1 MGAYN
6 LRRLG
11 AMAAG
16 LAAIATETWINL
28 TYVHEA
34 DGLYLSPVGIAVI
47 VGGGL
52 QAVSM
57 SVMVA
62 AWREGRY
69 LVSLATA
76 FGLAAAVAFTFS
88 QTYERTAAAREARQS
103 AIVKHNEPRLQAQA
117 ALDVALQA
125 AASECLSGRGPR
137 CKDAEAR
144 VDGKRHHLE
153 ATPPLKRMSHLGELD
168 VVPKLALPLML
179 LILGFAL
186 VAYGETA
193 AKAIDIVARLE
204 AFEASEPP
212 PGKSAPQPVAAEIS
226 ERRRLVEQFERAYE
240 AKHGERPRHRDVMH
254 ATGLPRATV
263 TRYRQLRR
271 ATS

>member
-34 DGLYLSPVGIAVI
+34 DGMYLSPVGIAVI

-57 SVMVA
+57 SVMAA

-88 QTYERTAAAREARQS
+88 QTYERTASAREARQS

-117 ALDVALQA
+117 ALEVALSA
-125 AASECLSGRGPR
+125 AAAECQSGRGPR
-137 CKDAEAR
+137 CKEAEAR
-144 VDGKRHHLE
+144 ADEKRRLLE
-153 ATPPLKRMSHLGELD
+153 GTPPLKRMSHLGDLD

-179 LILGFAL
+179 LVLGFAL
-186 VAYGETA
+186 VAYGEA
-193 AKAIDIVARLE
+193 ASQAVDIVARLE

-212 PGKSAPQPVAAEIS
+212 PAKSAPQPSASEVN
-226 ERRRLVEQFERAYE
+226 ERRRMVEEFERAYQ
-240 AKHGERPRHRDVMH
+240 AKHGERPRHRDVMR

-271 ATS
+271 AAS